1 MRVATTLPSA
11 TEIVAALGCEPVGVS
26 HECDHPPDVAS
37 IPSITRSRIDTDA
50 TSGEIDRQVL
60 EVGEEGVYEVDVE
73 TLGALDPELIVTQAM
88 CDVCAVDEAV
98 VERAVA
104 EIPADP
110 EILTTD
116 PHTVAD
122 VFGDVERIGRAI
134 GRERLAGE
142 YVASLGA
149 RLSAV
154 RERVPDGVD
163 RPRTVVFDWT
173 DPVMVA
179 GHWMPEL
186 VDAAGGAYGMADPA
200 DRSTP
205 REWEAVRAYDPEL
218 IVVAPCGFGLEQTAE
233 NVTDLTDRE
242 GWAELSAVR
251 EGRVWAMD
259 GHHYVNRPGPR
270 IVETAEHLAGV
281 VHPDRFGEP
290 PADVAVQLSDL
301 RRRVEA

>member
-1 MRVATTLPSA
+1 MRVVTTLPSA
-11 TEIVAALGCEPVGVS
+11 TEIVAACGREPVGVS
-26 HECDHPPDVAS
+26 HECDHPPGVES
-37 IPSITRSRIDTDA
+37 LPSITRSRIDTDA

-88 CDVCAVDEAV
+88 CDVCAVDEV
-98 VERAVA
+98 VIERAVA

-122 VFGDVERIGRAI
+122 VFGDVERIGRAL

-142 YVASLGA
+142 YVASLRA

-154 RERVPDGVD
+154 RERVPDGAD

-186 VDAAGGAYGMADPA
+186 VEAAGGAYGMADPA

-218 IVVAPCGFGLEQTAE
+218 IVVAPCGFGLGQTAE
-233 NVTDLTDRE
+233 NVADLSDRE

-270 IVETAEHLAGV
+270 IVDTAEFLASV

-290 PADVAVQLSDL
+290 PADVAVPLSDL
-301 RRRVEA
+301 RRRAEA